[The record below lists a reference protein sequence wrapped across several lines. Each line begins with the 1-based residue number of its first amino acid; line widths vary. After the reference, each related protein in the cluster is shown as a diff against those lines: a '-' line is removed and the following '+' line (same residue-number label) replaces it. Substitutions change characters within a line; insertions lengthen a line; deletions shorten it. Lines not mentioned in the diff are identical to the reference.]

1 MYYIHTLFYK
11 GLIIL
16 FLFITKERFFM
27 NSKQLK
33 YIPEILDSKGI
44 KKSLSSLTPKE
55 SKVAMKKLRQ
65 LLKEV
70 ELLRRMGG
78 VTLVVA
84 GDRIITTYH
93 NNSMN
98 RKGIINKNKVIY

>member
-1 MYYIHTLFYK
+1 
-11 GLIIL
+11 
-16 FLFITKERFFM
+16 M

-33 YIPEILDSKGI
+33 YAREILYSRGI
-44 KKSLSSLTPKE
+44 KQDLSQLTLKE
-55 SKVAMKKLRQ
+55 SKVAMKNLRQ

-78 VTLVVA
+78 VTLVVVE
-84 GDRIITTYH
+84 DCIVTTYY

-98 RKGIINKNKVIY
+98 RKNIINKNKVIY

>member
-1 MYYIHTLFYK
+1 
-11 GLIIL
+11 
-16 FLFITKERFFM
+16 M

-33 YIPEILDSKGI
+33 YAPEILDSRGI
-44 KKSLSSLTPKE
+44 KRDLSQLTSKE

-78 VTLVVA
+78 VTLVVV
-84 GDRIITTYH
+84 GDCVITTYH

-98 RKGIINKNKVIY
+98 RKGVINKNKVIY

>member
-1 MYYIHTLFYK
+1 
-11 GLIIL
+11 
-16 FLFITKERFFM
+16 M
-27 NSKQLK
+27 NSKKLK
-33 YIPEILDSKGI
+33 YAPEILNSKGI
-44 KKSLSSLTPKE
+44 QQDLDRLTPKE
-55 SKVAMKKLRQ
+55 SKAAIRKLRR

-84 GDRIITTYH
+84 GDCIITTYH

-98 RKGIINKNKVIY
+98 RGKNMNKNKVIY

>member
-1 MYYIHTLFYK
+1 
-11 GLIIL
+11 
-16 FLFITKERFFM
+16 M
-27 NSKQLK
+27 NSKKLK
-33 YIPEILDSKGI
+33 YAPEILNSKGI
-44 KKSLSSLTPKE
+44 EQDLSRLNSKE
-55 SKVAMKKLRQ
+55 SKAVMRKLRQ

-84 GDRIITTYH
+84 GDRVITTYH

-98 RKGIINKNKVIY
+98 RKSIINKNKVIY

>member
-1 MYYIHTLFYK
+1 
-11 GLIIL
+11 
-16 FLFITKERFFM
+16 M

-33 YIPEILDSKGI
+33 YVPEILKSKGI
-44 KKSLSSLTPKE
+44 EKGLSSLAPKE

-84 GDRIITTYH
+84 GDCIITTYH
-93 NNSMN
+93 NNSMD
-98 RKGIINKNKVIY
+98 RGKSLNKNKVIY

>member
-1 MYYIHTLFYK
+1 
-11 GLIIL
+11 
-16 FLFITKERFFM
+16 M

-33 YIPEILDSKGI
+33 YAPEILESRGI
-44 KKSLSSLTPKE
+44 KRDLSQLTSKE

-78 VTLVVA
+78 VTLVVV
-84 GDRIITTYH
+84 GDCVITTYH

-98 RKGIINKNKVIY
+98 RKKSMNNNKVIY

>member
-1 MYYIHTLFYK
+1 
-11 GLIIL
+11 
-16 FLFITKERFFM
+16 M
-27 NSKQLK
+27 NNKQLK
-33 YIPEILDSKGI
+33 YAPEILESGGI
-44 KKSLSSLTPKE
+44 KRDLSQLTSKE

-78 VTLVVA
+78 VTLVVV
-84 GDRIITTYH
+84 GDCIITTYH

-98 RKGIINKNKVIY
+98 RKSVINKNKVIY

>member
-1 MYYIHTLFYK
+1 
-11 GLIIL
+11 
-16 FLFITKERFFM
+16 M

-33 YIPEILDSKGI
+33 YAPEILDSRGI
-44 KKSLSSLTPKE
+44 RRDLSQLTSKE

-78 VTLVVA
+78 VTLVVVE
-84 GDRIITTYH
+84 DSIITTYH
-93 NNSMN
+93 NISMN
-98 RKGIINKNKVIY
+98 RKKLINKNKVVY

>member
-1 MYYIHTLFYK
+1 
-11 GLIIL
+11 
-16 FLFITKERFFM
+16 M

-33 YIPEILDSKGI
+33 YAPEILESRGI
-44 KKSLSSLTPKE
+44 KRDLSQLTSKE

-78 VTLVVA
+78 VTLVVV
-84 GDRIITTYH
+84 GDCIITTYH

-98 RKGIINKNKVIY
+98 RKKYMNNNKVIY

>member
-1 MYYIHTLFYK
+1 
-11 GLIIL
+11 
-16 FLFITKERFFM
+16 M

-33 YIPEILDSKGI
+33 YTQEILDSKGI

-55 SKVAMKKLRQ
+55 NKVAMKKLRQ

-78 VTLVVA
+78 VTLVVV
-84 GDRIITTYH
+84 GDCIITTYH

-98 RKGIINKNKVIY
+98 RKKGMNNNKVMY

>member
-1 MYYIHTLFYK
+1 
-11 GLIIL
+11 
-16 FLFITKERFFM
+16 M

-44 KKSLSSLTPKE
+44 KKSLSSLNPKE

-78 VTLVVA
+78 VTLVVT
-84 GDRIITTYH
+84 GDCIITTYY

-98 RKGIINKNKVIY
+98 RKGVINKNKVIY

>member
-1 MYYIHTLFYK
+1 
-11 GLIIL
+11 
-16 FLFITKERFFM
+16 M
-27 NSKQLK
+27 NSKKLK
-33 YIPEILDSKGI
+33 YAPEILNSKGI
-44 KKSLSSLTPKE
+44 EQDLSRLNSKE
-55 SKVAMKKLRQ
+55 SKAVMRKLRQ

-84 GDRIITTYH
+84 GDRVITTYH

-98 RKGIINKNKVIY
+98 RKRIINKNKVIY

>member
-1 MYYIHTLFYK
+1 
-11 GLIIL
+11 
-16 FLFITKERFFM
+16 M

-33 YIPEILDSKGI
+33 YAPEILDSRGI
-44 KKSLSSLTPKE
+44 KWDLSQLTSKE
-55 SKVAMKKLRQ
+55 SRVAMKKLRQ

-78 VTLVVA
+78 VTLVVV
-84 GDRIITTYH
+84 GDSIITTYY

-98 RKGIINKNKVIY
+98 RGKNMNKNKVIY

>member
-1 MYYIHTLFYK
+1 
-11 GLIIL
+11 
-16 FLFITKERFFM
+16 M

-33 YIPEILDSKGI
+33 YAPEILESRGI
-44 KKSLSSLTPKE
+44 KRDLSQLTSKE

-78 VTLVVA
+78 VTLVVS
-84 GDRIITTYH
+84 GDCIITTYH

-98 RKGIINKNKVIY
+98 RKRNKNKNKVIY

>member
-1 MYYIHTLFYK
+1 
-11 GLIIL
+11 
-16 FLFITKERFFM
+16 M

-33 YIPEILDSKGI
+33 YTPEILNSKGI
-44 KKSLSSLTPKE
+44 KQDLSHLTPKE

-78 VTLVVA
+78 VTLVMA

-93 NNSMN
+93 NNSMK